1 MNKQTVKIASII
13 LLSLNF
19 AFAQAQKA
27 SEYKIVWE
35 ENFDKTTVDKNIWN
49 LENNKKG
56 GGNAEFQY
64 YTPDNISVEKHP
76 AGYSCLVLSAK
87 KERLKCRPATSGRLN
102 TAGKLTVKYGIIEA
116 RVCIPKTGNGL
127 WPAFWLM
134 GDDRNT
140 VGWPKCGEI
149 DMIEM
154 GNDKGIAAGTQNRFY
169 NGACHWGESF
179 NKGNYPN
186 LGQTAT
192 ADMSIQEDFHIFT
205 LVWTPDS
212 LNMYLDKDKFPTRKP
227 YFAMS
232 IKGEDAPGNPG
243 RYFHKPYHLIANL
256 AVGGFFT
263 GLPSP
268 SKKAICV
275 SSKNK
280 NFQKITAL
288 PQDGSA
294 VKYYIDY
301 IRIYQNGTPG
311 EELNIN
317 PKPLKG
323 M

>member
-1 MNKQTVKIASII
+1 MNKQTIKIASII
-13 LLSLNF
+13 LVSLNL
-19 AFAQAQKA
+19 AFVQAQKA

-35 ENFDKTTVDKNIWN
+35 ENFDKTTVDKSIWN
-49 LENNKKG
+49 LENNKSG

-64 YTPDNISVEKHP
+64 YTPDNISLEKHP
-76 AGYSCLVLSAK
+76 AGYSCLVLSAQ
-87 KERLKCRPATSGRLN
+87 KERFKGRPATSGRLN

-116 RVCIPKTGNGL
+116 RVCIPKTANGL

-134 GDDRNT
+134 GDDKDQ

-149 DMIEM
+149 DVIEM
-154 GNDKGIAAGTQNRFY
+154 GNDKGIEAGTTETFY

-179 NKGNYPN
+179 NKGKYPN
-186 LGQTAT
+186 LVQASTSEYS
-192 ADMSIQEDFHIFT
+192 MQEGFHTFT

-212 LNMYLDKDKFPTRKP
+212 LNMFLDKDKFPTRKP
-227 YFAMS
+227 YFAMG
-232 IKGEDAPGNPG
+232 IKGADEPGNPG

-280 NFQKITAL
+280 NFQKVTAL

-294 VKYYIDY
+294 AKYYIDY

-311 EELNIN
+311 EELNI
-317 PKPLKG
+317 KK
-323 M
+323 

>member
-13 LLSLNF
+13 LLSMNL
-19 AFAQAQKA
+19 AFVQAQKA

-35 ENFDKTTVDKNIWN
+35 ENFDKSTVDKNIWN

-64 YTPDNISVEKHP
+64 YKPENINIEVHP
-76 AGYSCLVLSAK
+76 EGYSCLVLCAK
-87 KERLKCRPATSGRLN
+87 KENYKGRPATSGRLN
-102 TAGKLTVKYGIIEA
+102 TAGNLSVKYGMIEA
-116 RVCIPKTGNGL
+116 RVCIPKTANGL

-134 GDDRNT
+134 GDDKDQVN
-140 VGWPKCGEI
+140 WPKCGEI
-149 DMIEM
+149 DVIEM
-154 GNDKGIAAGTQNRFY
+154 GHKNGIDANATERYY
-169 NGACHWGESF
+169 NGATHWGESF
-179 NKGNYPN
+179 NNGKYPN
-186 LGQTAT
+186 LAQASKS
-192 ADMSIQEDFHIFT
+192 DYSIQEGFHTFT

-212 LNMYLDKDKFPTRKP
+212 LNMFLDKDKFPTRKP

-311 EELNIN
+311 EELNI
-317 PKPLKG
+317 KK
-323 M
+323 